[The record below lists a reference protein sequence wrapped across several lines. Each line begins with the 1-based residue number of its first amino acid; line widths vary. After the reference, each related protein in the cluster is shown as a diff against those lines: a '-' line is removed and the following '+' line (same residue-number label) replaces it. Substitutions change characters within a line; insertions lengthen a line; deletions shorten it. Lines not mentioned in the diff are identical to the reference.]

1 MPPMMHYVSH
11 SITQSLVHVQSC
23 KLMPVVVGTS
33 VVVFVGRF
41 VGDIYDIGS
50 IFTSNDQKMH

>member
-1 MPPMMHYVSH
+1 MPSMMRDVSH
-11 SITQSLVHVQSC
+11 SITQSVVHIQSC
-23 KLMPVVVGTS
+23 KLVPVVVGTS

-41 VGDIYDIGS
+41 VGDMYDIGS